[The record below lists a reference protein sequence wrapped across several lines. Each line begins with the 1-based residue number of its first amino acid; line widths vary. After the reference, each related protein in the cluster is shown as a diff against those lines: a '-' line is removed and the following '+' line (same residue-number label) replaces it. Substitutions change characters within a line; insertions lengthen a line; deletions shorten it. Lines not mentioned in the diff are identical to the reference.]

1 MTGNDI
7 RLLHDSFNERIGRCV
22 FRRPWARRG
31 DRECQRGHRHGLFH
45 DRLQPH
51 RERGKPGPA
60 RHGQP
65 AGLRQQPEQLST
77 ATAGTTSSMAAPTDS
92 MIGAGND
99 FYVVD
104 NALDVVTEAASE
116 GTDAVQ
122 ASVTY
127 TLSNNVEN
135 LTLTGS
141 ANINGTGNS
150 LANAIAGNSGN
161 NILDGGAGRDA
172 TSGGTGNDTY
182 VVDNAGDTVTENAG
196 GAPMSSRPRSP
207 TALERCGE
215 PDADGISQYQRH
227 RQLAG
232 QYDHRQQRQQHPH
245 RRWRQ
250 RHPQR
255 WWRRQ

>member
-1 MTGNDI
+1 MIENANEGIDTVYSTIDYSLTANVENLVLQGTASLQGYGNS
-7 RLLHDSFNERIGRCV
+7 LSN
-22 FRRPWARRG
+22 
-31 DRECQRGHRHGLFH
+31 
-45 DRLQPH
+45 
-51 RERGKPGPA
+51 
-60 RHGQP
+60 
-65 AGLRQQPEQLST
+65 ST
-77 ATAGTTSSMAAPTDS
+77 ATAGTTSSMAAPADS
-92 MIGAGND
+92 MIGGAGND

-161 NILDGGAGRDA
+161 NILDGGAGADA
-172 TSGGTGNDTY
+172 ASGGTGNDTY

-196 GAPMSSRPRSP
+196 GGTDVVQASVTYRSR
-207 TALERCGE
+207 TM
-215 PDADGISQYQRH
+215 
-227 RQLAG
+227 
-232 QYDHRQQRQQHPH
+232 
-245 RRWRQ
+245 WRT
-250 RHPQR
+250 
-255 WWRRQ
+255 

>member
-1 MTGNDI
+1 MIENANEGIDTVYSTIDYSLTANVENLVLQGTASLQGYGNSLSNSLYGNSGNNILD
-7 RLLHDSFNERIGRCV
+7 G
-22 FRRPWARRG
+22 G
-31 DRECQRGHRHGLFH
+31 
-45 DRLQPH
+45 
-51 RERGKPGPA
+51 
-60 RHGQP
+60 
-65 AGLRQQPEQLST
+65 AG
-77 ATAGTTSSMAAPTDS
+77 ADS
-92 MIGAGND
+92 MIGGAGND

-161 NILDGGAGRDA
+161 NILDGGAGADA
-172 TSGGTGNDTY
+172 MSGGTGNDTY

-196 GAPMSSRPRSP
+196 GGTDVVQASVTYTLSNDVENLTLTGSADINGTGNARPR
-207 TALERCGE
+207 G
-215 PDADGISQYQRH
+215 
-227 RQLAG
+227 
-232 QYDHRQQRQQHPH
+232 
-245 RRWRQ
+245 
-250 RHPQR
+250 
-255 WWRRQ
+255 WRRQ